1 MSHFRTAAFLVT
13 TLSFATLAH
22 ASFVQSTALNCRA
35 APSVEAEVI
44 KKFNRAEEVVVTET
58 MNGWA
63 RTQVTDEVSCWVSEE
78 FLAETAPEEVTPE
91 PEARSSFTTPFVPE
105 RRASSAPR
113 QSEAPRAKRST
124 GGACSCEDNRVCVGP
139 RGGRYC
145 LNSSGTK
152 RYGV

>member
-1 MSHFRTAAFLVT
+1 MRHFRTAIFLAA

-35 APSVEAEVI
+35 APSVDAEII
-44 KKFNRAEEVVVTET
+44 KKFNRAEEVPVTET

-78 FLAETAPEEVTPE
+78 FLGETPPAEAVE
-91 PEARSSFTTPFVPE
+91 PEAPASFTTPFVPQ
-105 RRASSAPR
+105 RRAQSPAPR
-113 QSEAPRAKRST
+113 QSAAPRAKRSS
-124 GGACSCEDNRVCVGP
+124 GGACSCEANRVCVGP